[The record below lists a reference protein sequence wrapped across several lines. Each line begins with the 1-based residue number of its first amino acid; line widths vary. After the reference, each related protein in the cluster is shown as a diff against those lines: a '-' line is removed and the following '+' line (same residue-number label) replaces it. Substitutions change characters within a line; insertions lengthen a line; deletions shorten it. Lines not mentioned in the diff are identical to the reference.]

1 MKEISRL
8 HEACKVIDYRC
19 RLERSHSEGADSW
32 CILCD
37 PRDHSIILHIA
48 RIDRRYLLVFD
59 SER

>member
-19 RLERSHSEGADSW
+19 RLECSHREEADSW

-37 PRDHSIILHIA
+37 GVTTASSFILLASIA
-48 RIDRRYLLVFD
+48 DTC
-59 SER
+59 